1 VKSAV
6 FLAALS
12 LSFIV
17 QSSAVAATPPPTVIQ
32 QLTADAV
39 ADRIAQSNEQR
50 YLSLKGY
57 RSLRKYSVQYSG
69 LGIHKQA
76 SLEAELTYT
85 YPGKKTFHIISTQ
98 GSALLIDRVL
108 KRLLESEVEASDG
121 ESRAK
126 TEISRKNYRF
136 AFAGGAQSCT
146 QQTCRLHVEPLH
158 PSKFLYRGDISV
170 DMSDFAVTA
179 ISAHPAKSPSFWT
192 TKTDIEHRYGRF
204 GEFWLPVENRSTS
217 EIRLGGSAKLTIDY
231 GEYVLQP
238 QLTGASSAAT
248 AAAPEFP

>member
-1 VKSAV
+1 MKSAL
-6 FLAALS
+6 FFAALS
-12 LSFIV
+12 LSLIL
-17 QSSAVAATPPPTVIQ
+17 QSSAMAATPPTAIQ
-32 QLTADAV
+32 QLTADQV
-39 ADRIAQSNEQR
+39 ADRIAQYNEQR

-57 RSLRKYSVQYSG
+57 RSLRQYSVQYSG

-76 SLEAELTYT
+76 TLETELTYT
-85 YPGKKTFHIISTQ
+85 YPGKKSFKILSTQ

-108 KRLLESEVEASDG
+108 KRLLESEVEASDS

-126 TEISRKNYRF
+126 TEISRRNYRF
-136 AFAGGAQSCT
+136 AFAGGAESCA
-146 QQTCRLHVEPLH
+146 QQTCRLHVEPIH

-192 TKTDIEHRYGRF
+192 TNTDIEHRYGRF
-204 GEFWLPVENRSTS
+204 GEFWLPVQNRSVS

-231 GEYVLQP
+231 GEYKLQP
-238 QLTGASSAAT
+238 QLAGASSAAT
-248 AAAPEFP
+248 AAAPGLP